1 MVRKYQLSIGD
12 SLQNKAKESNV
23 MEDKKLDL
31 IGNES
36 EVFEENLRVLVP
48 LLIILC
54 SPVALA
60 YLMHILTK

>member
-1 MVRKYQLSIGD
+1 
-12 SLQNKAKESNV
+12 
-23 MEDKKLDL
+23 MEDKTLDI

-54 SPVALA
+54 SPIALA

>member
-1 MVRKYQLSIGD
+1 MERRCLLNIGD
-12 SLQNKAKESNV
+12 SLQNKAKKSSS
-23 MEDKKLDL
+23 MEDKRLDL
-31 IGNES
+31 VGNES

>member
-1 MVRKYQLSIGD
+1 MNIGD
-12 SLQNKAKESNV
+12 SLQNKAKKSNI

-31 IGNES
+31 VGNES

-48 LLIILC
+48 LLVILC
-54 SPVALA
+54 SPIALV

>member
-1 MVRKYQLSIGD
+1 MERRCLLNIGD

>member
-1 MVRKYQLSIGD
+1 MNIGD

>member
-1 MVRKYQLSIGD
+1 MERRCLLNIGD

-36 EVFEENLRVLVP
+36 EVFEENLRGLVP

-54 SPVALA
+54 SPAALA

>member
-1 MVRKYQLSIGD
+1 
-12 SLQNKAKESNV
+12 

-31 IGNES
+31 VGNES

-54 SPVALA
+54 SPIALA

>member
-1 MVRKYQLSIGD
+1 MERRCLLNIGD

-48 LLIILC
+48 LLILLC

>member
-1 MVRKYQLSIGD
+1 MNIGD
-12 SLQNKAKESNV
+12 SLQNKAKKRSII
-23 MEDKKLDL
+23 EDKRLDL
-31 IGNES
+31 VGNES

-54 SPVALA
+54 SPIALA

>member
-1 MVRKYQLSIGD
+1 MERRCLLNIGD

-54 SPVALA
+54 SPIALA
-60 YLMHILTK
+60 YLMRILTK

>member
-1 MVRKYQLSIGD
+1 MERRCLLNIGD

-36 EVFEENLRVLVP
+36 EVFEENLRVLLP

>member
-1 MVRKYQLSIGD
+1 
-12 SLQNKAKESNV
+12 

-48 LLIILC
+48 LLILLC

>member
-1 MVRKYQLSIGD
+1 
-12 SLQNKAKESNV
+12 

-60 YLMHILTK
+60 CLMRILTK

>member
-1 MVRKYQLSIGD
+1 
-12 SLQNKAKESNV
+12 
-23 MEDKKLDL
+23 MEDKKLDF

-54 SPVALA
+54 SPIALA
-60 YLMHILTK
+60 NLMHILTK